1 MAGRNHL
8 YIPGPTNVPNEVL
21 NAMHVPMEDH
31 RSPVFP
37 KLFAPLL
44 EDLKKVFGTTTGQ
57 AFIFPATG
65 TAGWEVTLTNVLNPD
80 DKVLIYRFGQFA
92 HL

>member
-44 EDLKKVFGTTTGQ
+44 EDLKKVFAAQ
-57 AFIFPATG
+57 APSFRHSGIPSGDSHHVA
-65 TAGWEVTLTNVLNPD
+65 
-80 DKVLIYRFGQFA
+80 KVVVAL
-92 HL
+92 

>member
-31 RSPVFP
+31 RSPAFP
-37 KLFAPLL
+37 KLFAPLCYQRPML
-44 EDLKKVFGTTTGQ
+44 PEWRYNLYCMIHGKDKSTVLAQ
-57 AFIFPATG
+57 LARINS
-65 TAGWEVTLTNVLNPD
+65 NVEINHD
-80 DKVLIYRFGQFA
+80 D
-92 HL
+92 

>member
-31 RSPVFP
+31 RSPIFP

-44 EDLKKVFGTTTGQ
+44 EDLIKISPGR
-57 AFIFPATG
+57 PS
-65 TAGWEVTLTNVLNPD
+65 
-80 DKVLIYRFGQFA
+80 
-92 HL
+92 

>member
-31 RSPVFP
+31 RSPAFP

-44 EDLKKVFGTTTGQ
+44 EDLKKSFRYDNGTSVYFSCNGYS
-57 AFIFPATG
+57 G
-65 TAGWEVTLTNVLNPD
+65 LGSCLHE
-80 DKVLIYRFGQFA
+80 RFKSRR
-92 HL
+92 

>member
-31 RSPVFP
+31 RSPAFP

-44 EDLKKVFGTTTGQ
+44 EDLKKFSAQ
-57 AFIFPATG
+57 QRDKRLFSPQPAQR
-65 TAGWEVTLTNVLNPD
+65 AGKLLSRT
-80 DKVLIYRFGQFA
+80 F
-92 HL
+92 

>member
-8 YIPGPTNVPNEVL
+8 YIPGPTNVPNEIL

-31 RSPVFP
+31 RSPAFP

-44 EDLKKVFGTTTGQ
+44 EDLKKFSVQRQGKRSFSQLQ
-57 AFIFPATG
+57 AQRVGKLLSRT
-65 TAGWEVTLTNVLNPD
+65 
-80 DKVLIYRFGQFA
+80 Y
-92 HL
+92 

>member
-31 RSPVFP
+31 RSPIFP
-37 KLFAPLL
+37 KLFAPSAMIKNLSAI
-44 EDLKKVFGTTTGQ
+44 V
-57 AFIFPATG
+57 
-65 TAGWEVTLTNVLNPD
+65 
-80 DKVLIYRFGQFA
+80 
-92 HL
+92 